1 MQSELVTVLHE
12 NEYALITSTDS
23 HRQWDYFED
32 IGSATY
38 ISQSGKQG
46 LLL

>member
-23 HRQWDYFED
+23 HRQWDYFEN
-32 IGSATY
+32 ITTY
-38 ISQSGKQG
+38 ISQRGKRG